1 MSHEET
7 VAALVPLLEQ
17 ETQPATV
24 VGFSLGAQLAVL
36 LAARRPDL
44 VADAVVISAQAEPLR
59 AVGPTLALL
68 RLTAGLARNERF
80 ARLQA
85 RELFIPDALL
95 PRYLETSAAISRT
108 TLLRAVEENLRFTPP
123 PAWRAH
129 PGTALILVGAEEKPM
144 MRRSAALLDRVHPR
158 STLEVAEGCGHGIPC
173 NGRRSS
179 PRVWRSAWPPD
190 RCVTAQRSQVPFSWS
205 VSSVTIAPSTSMSI
219 TAWSSTISIPVRV
232 RPAGSWSATQTRR
245 GSVIPSP
252 RDPRTSPHDRDRCRR
267 RRCSPPPE

>member
-1 MSHEET
+1 MHHETSGPPGTPPLLLLHGGGVAGWMWEPLRAHLDPARRVIVPDLPGHGRSASVGYASHEET
-7 VAALVPLLEQ
+7 VARLIPLLER
-17 ETQPATV
+17 ETGPATV

-59 AVGPTLALL
+59 AIRPTLALL

-123 PAWRAH
+123 PAWSTH
-129 PGTALILVGAEEKPM
+129 PGSALILVGSDEKPL
-144 MRRSAALLDRVHPR
+144 MRRSAALLNRVHPR
-158 STLEVAEGCGHGIPC
+158 STLEVLRGCGHGIPLQQPTELAARLQERLP
-173 NGRRSS
+173 G
-179 PRVWRSAWPPD
+179 
-190 RCVTAQRSQVPFSWS
+190 
-205 VSSVTIAPSTSMSI
+205 
-219 TAWSSTISIPVRV
+219 
-232 RPAGSWSATQTRR
+232 
-245 GSVIPSP
+245 
-252 RDPRTSPHDRDRCRR
+252 
-267 RRCSPPPE
+267 

>member
-1 MSHEET
+1 MHHETTGSAGTPPLLLLHGGGVAGWMWEPLRSHLDPARRVILPDLPGHGGSATADYVSHEET

-158 STLEVAEGCGHGIPC
+158 STLEVAEGCGHGIPL
-173 NGRRSS
+173 
-179 PRVWRSAWPPD
+179 
-190 RCVTAQRSQVPFSWS
+190 QQ
-205 VSSVTIAPSTSMSI
+205 
-219 TAWSSTISIPVRV
+219 
-232 RPAGSWSATQTRR
+232 PAELAARLEERLAT
-245 GSVIPSP
+245 
-252 RDPRTSPHDRDRCRR
+252 
-267 RRCSPPPE
+267 